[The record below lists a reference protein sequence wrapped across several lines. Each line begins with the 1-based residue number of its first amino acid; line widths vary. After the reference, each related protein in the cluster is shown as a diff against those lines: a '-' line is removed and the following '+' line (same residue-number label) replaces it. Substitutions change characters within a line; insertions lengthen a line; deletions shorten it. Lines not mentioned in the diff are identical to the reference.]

1 VPVSAWGYRYQKALI
16 DTTMTEMEI
25 TAVAVVVEFCMC
37 KPDCHNERDDDCA
50 GWSHHCTASS
60 HQQSHALKQLAVC
73 EENAVNLAA
82 SRPTALESAISTGDR
97 QAM

>member
-1 VPVSAWGYRYQKALI
+1 MLGRYIYQKALI
-16 DTTMTEMEI
+16 DTSATEMEI
-25 TAVAVVVEFCMC
+25 KPVAVMIKLLYCR
-37 KPDCHNERDDDCA
+37 PDCHNERDDDCA

-60 HQQSHALKQLAVC
+60 HQQSHTLKQLAIC
-73 EENAVNLAA
+73 EDNAVNLAA